1 MATSPIRSRLA
12 LHQAWISDLPLKF
25 LWTVNFS
32 TRSGNSTTELGNNIS
47 RVLSKYERRESR
59 FWKIN
64 SNQLVNQ
71 SDPSGSFGLL
81 VAQNIAFPTESFS
94 ISTRGVEEMGGFIKG
109 YVGGER
115 VDYGSSNKVDIT
127 FLETN
132 VDIVDN
138 FIKPW
143 IIACSHRGLIEDG
156 NNLEDIK
163 CTITVDLFTRDK
175 TSYYNY
181 GDSYIP
187 FNSKLE
193 PRKRIEFYNAIPYSV
208 EGDSIS
214 YGDLTESDWKK
225 TVAFAFSHYSI
236 VTPDDWLSD

>member
-12 LHQAWISDLPLKF
+12 LHQEWISDLPLKF
-25 LWTVNFS
+25 LWTVSFS

-47 RVLSKYERRESR
+47 RVLQRYERRDSR
-59 FWKIN
+59 SWKLN
-64 SNQLVNQ
+64 SNQLIDQ
-71 SDPSGSFGLL
+71 SDPSGNFGLL
-81 VAQNIAFPTESFS
+81 VAQTIAFPNESYGVTTESA
-94 ISTRGVEEMGGFIKG
+94 ENMGGYIQG

-115 VDYGSSNKVDIT
+115 AAYGSSNKLDIT

-132 VDIVDN
+132 VDIVDS

-143 IIACSHRGLIEDG
+143 IIACSHRGLIEDN

-175 TSYYNY
+175 RSYSNTAVSYN
-181 GDSYIP
+181 P
-187 FNSKLE
+187 FPSKLE
-193 PRKRIEFYNAIPYSV
+193 PRKRIEFYNAVPFNV

-214 YGDLTESDWKK
+214 YGDLAESDWKK
-225 TVAFAFSHYSI
+225 TVSFAFSHYGV
-236 VTPDDWLSD
+236 VTPDDWMSD

>member
-1 MATSPIRSRLA
+1 VSTSPIRSRLA

-32 TRSGNSTTELGNNIS
+32 TRSGSSTTELGNNIS

-64 SNQLVNQ
+64 SNQLSDQ

-81 VAQNIAFPTESFS
+81 VAQTIAFPNESFK
-94 ISTRGVEEMGGFIKG
+94 ISTQGVEEMGGFIKG
-109 YVGGER
+109 YVGNERGE
-115 VDYGSSNKVDIT
+115 YGSGNKLDIT

-156 NNLEDIK
+156 DSQEDIK
-163 CTITVDLFTRDK
+163 CNITVDLFTRDK
-175 TSYYNY
+175 RSYYNPNI
-181 GDSYIP
+181 SYSP
-187 FNSKLE
+187 FPSKLE
-193 PRKRIEFYNAIPYSV
+193 PRKRIEFYNAVPYNV

-214 YGDLTESDWKK
+214 YGELTESDWKK
-225 TVAFAFSHYSI
+225 TVSFAFSHYSV

>member
-12 LHQAWISDLPLKF
+12 LHQDWISDLPLKF

-32 TRSGNSTTELGNNIS
+32 TRSGSSTTELGNNIS
-47 RVLSKYERRESR
+47 RVLSKYERRDSR
-59 FWKIN
+59 SWKIN

-81 VAQNIAFPTESFS
+81 VAQNIAFPSESFR
-94 ISTRGVEEMGGFIKG
+94 ISTQGTEEMGGFIKG
-109 YVGGER
+109 YVGSER
-115 VDYGSSNKVDIT
+115 AEYGSGNKLDIT

-132 VDIVDN
+132 VDIVDS

-156 NNLEDIK
+156 NSQEDIK
-163 CTITVDLFTRDK
+163 CNITIDLFTRDK
-175 TSYYNY
+175 TSYYNNR
-181 GDSYIP
+181 DSYIP
-187 FNSKLE
+187 FDSKLE
-193 PRKRIEFYNAIPYSV
+193 PRKRIEFYNAVPYSV
-208 EGDSIS
+208 EGDQIS
-214 YGDLTESDWKK
+214 YGELTESDWKK

-236 VTPDDWLSD
+236 VTPDEWMSD

>member
-1 MATSPIRSRLA
+1 MALSPIRSRLA
-12 LHQAWISDLPLKF
+12 LHKDWVSDLPLKF
-25 LWTVNFS
+25 LWTVDFS
-32 TRSGNSTTELGNNIS
+32 SRVSGSTADLGNNIS
-47 RVLSKYERRESR
+47 RVLEKYERRGSR

-64 SNQLVNQ
+64 SNQLKDQ
-71 SDPSGSFGLL
+71 SDPAGIFGLL
-81 VAQNIAFPTESFS
+81 VAQTIAFPSESFS
-94 ISTRGVEEMGGFIKG
+94 ISTESAGDMGGYIQG
-109 YVGGER
+109 YIGKER
-115 VDYGSSNKVDIT
+115 NAYGTQNKLDIT

-132 VDIVDN
+132 VDIIDN

-156 NNLEDIK
+156 NTQEDIK

-175 TSYYNY
+175 RSYNNSSTSLK
-181 GDSYIP
+181 P
-187 FNSKLE
+187 FKSELE
-193 PRKRIEFYNAIPYSV
+193 PRKRIEFYNAVPYSV

-225 TVAFAFSHYSI
+225 TVAFAFSHYSV

>member
-64 SNQLVNQ
+64 SNQLLDQ

-81 VAQNIAFPTESFS
+81 VAQTIGFPNESFR
-94 ISTRGVEEMGGFIKG
+94 ISTQGVEEMGGFIKG
-109 YVGGER
+109 YVGSERGE
-115 VDYGSSNKVDIT
+115 YGSSNRIDIT

-143 IIACSHRGLIEDG
+143 IKNTNI
-156 NNLEDIK
+156 IK
-163 CTITVDLFTRDK
+163 LQ
-175 TSYYNY
+175 
-181 GDSYIP
+181 
-187 FNSKLE
+187 
-193 PRKRIEFYNAIPYSV
+193 
-208 EGDSIS
+208 
-214 YGDLTESDWKK
+214 
-225 TVAFAFSHYSI
+225 
-236 VTPDDWLSD
+236 